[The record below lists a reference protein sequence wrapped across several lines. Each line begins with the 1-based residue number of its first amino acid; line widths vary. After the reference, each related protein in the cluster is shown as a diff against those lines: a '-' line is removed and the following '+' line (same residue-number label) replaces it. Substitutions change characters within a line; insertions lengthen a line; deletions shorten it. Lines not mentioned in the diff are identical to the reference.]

1 MRCPY
6 CDYDG
11 DKVVDSRSSND
22 GVVIRRRRECLK
34 CSKRFTTYERV
45 EKIHISVIKRGNI
58 REDFDKGKVLEGVLK
73 ACQKRP
79 ISLDRIE
86 QLVDEV
92 EQEIESEGKKEI
104 KSEEIGNIVMNK
116 LQSLDDVAYVR
127 FASVYRQFKDVNQFM
142 SEIKSILNE
151 EKRNDKRGR

>member
-6 CDYDG
+6 CDYEE

-22 GVVIRRRRECLK
+22 GKVIRRRRECLK

-45 EKIHISVIKRGNI
+45 EKVPISVVKKGNI
-58 REDFDKGKVLEGVLK
+58 REDFDRNKIFEGVLK

-79 ISLDRIE
+79 IGIDRIE

-92 EQEIESEGKKEI
+92 EQELETEGRKEI
-104 KSEEIGNIVMNK
+104 KSEKIGELVMNK
-116 LQSLDDVAYVR
+116 LQLLDDVAYVR

-142 SEIKSILNE
+142 SEITGILGE
-151 EKRNDKRGR
+151 GKKNDKRG

>member
-6 CDYDG
+6 CDYEE

-22 GVVIRRRRECLK
+22 GKVIRRRRECLK

-45 EKIHISVIKRGNI
+45 EKVPISVVKKGNI
-58 REDFDKGKVLEGVLK
+58 REDFDRNKIFEGVLK

-79 ISLDRIE
+79 IGIDRIE

-92 EQEIESEGKKEI
+92 EQELETEGRKEI
-104 KSEEIGNIVMNK
+104 KSENIGELVMNK
-116 LQSLDDVAYVR
+116 LQLLDDVAYVR

-142 SEIKSILNE
+142 SEITGILSE
-151 EKRNDKRGR
+151 GKKNDKRG